1 MKKDGKD
8 FLCCNAPST
17 ALGFN
22 TKPKTESLRGLSTE
36 KKHENIRIKT
46 RSSEHLQ
53 MEKRF
58 KHFS

>member
-36 KKHENIRIKT
+36 KNMKI
-46 RSSEHLQ
+46 SG
-53 MEKRF
+53 
-58 KHFS
+58 